1 MTDLEIKY
9 RERMTD
15 LEIKRREKL
24 LKLRANVDKIP
35 YKDIPGINYDGDKWH
50 VEDGL
55 YIRAT
60 KRMVVHMFRL
70 ISEKNYDGIKDMF
83 TALNP
88 NAQSAMNWYGQP
100 IEKNTD
106 EFYNSTYQ
114 TLNHG
119 RLGTA
124 KRMSFW
130 DKEQIISLLKK
141 KYSIFDN
148 ITTPAEFAASLLLK
162 LSTESPET
170 SPEDIV
176 DLWSILFLLSEDD
189 ITKTDYMQDFI
200 RKAENIK
207 SFDDDA
213 KEAAKTYKKKYFKER
228 MSEKFSSMKGNVG
241 SFFGKK
247 TEAPT
252 ATQAAARAAEPV
264 ARAPVWWGGVR
275 RKSRKQNKSR
285 KQGKTKKQRKNR
297 K

>member
-106 EFYNSTYQ
+106 EF
-114 TLNHG
+114 
-119 RLGTA
+119 
-124 KRMSFW
+124 
-130 DKEQIISLLKK
+130 
-141 KYSIFDN
+141 
-148 ITTPAEFAASLLLK
+148 
-162 LSTESPET
+162 
-170 SPEDIV
+170 
-176 DLWSILFLLSEDD
+176 
-189 ITKTDYMQDFI
+189 
-200 RKAENIK
+200 
-207 SFDDDA
+207 
-213 KEAAKTYKKKYFKER
+213 
-228 MSEKFSSMKGNVG
+228 
-241 SFFGKK
+241 
-247 TEAPT
+247 
-252 ATQAAARAAEPV
+252 
-264 ARAPVWWGGVR
+264 
-275 RKSRKQNKSR
+275 
-285 KQGKTKKQRKNR
+285 
-297 K
+297 